1 MTMDRP
7 PMPPPRDRTLTDDAD
22 LRVRTAADPP
32 APATDEARAPV
43 APLLVLAVG
52 NPSRGDDALG
62 PRLLDAL
69 HAAGADLDG
78 QVELLGDFQLQ
89 IEHVLD
95 LRGRRAVLFV
105 DAARPARPD
114 AYDAHDAHD
123 GHDGHDGRDG
133 RDALVGGDRGDGAA
147 CPGPEPCPS
156 GLTLQRLRPA
166 ATLPVLSHALEPAAV
181 LHVAARLGE
190 PMPPAWLLAIEGERF
205 ELGAD
210 LSAVARTRLRQ
221 AVAQAGQWITGQ
233 LERQARPHA

>member
-1 MTMDRP
+1 MTE
-7 PMPPPRDRTLTDDAD
+7 DAD
-22 LRVRTAADPP
+22 LRMRTAADLP
-32 APATDEARAPV
+32 APATDEARVPV

-114 AYDAHDAHD
+114 AREGLD
-123 GHDGHDGRDG
+123 GG
-133 RDALVGGDRGDGAA
+133 DALAGDDRGDGAA

-166 ATLPVLSHALEPAAV
+166 TTLPVLSHALEPAAV

-210 LSAVARTRLRQ
+210 LSAAARTRLRQ

>member
-7 PMPPPRDRTLTDDAD
+7 PMPPPRDRTLTEDAGS
-22 LRVRTAADPP
+22 RVRTAADLP
-32 APATDEARAPV
+32 APDTNGARAPV

-114 AYDAHDAHD
+114 ARE
-123 GHDGHDGRDG
+123 GHDGLDGLDG
-133 RDALVGGDRGDGAA
+133 GDALAGDDRSDGAA
-147 CPGPEPCPS
+147 GPGPEPCPS
-156 GLTLQRLRPA
+156 GLTLQRLKPA

>member
-7 PMPPPRDRTLTDDAD
+7 PMPPPRDRTLTEDAGS
-22 LRVRTAADPP
+22 RVRTAADLP
-32 APATDEARAPV
+32 APDTNGARAPV

-114 AYDAHDAHD
+114 ARE
-123 GHDGHDGRDG
+123 GHDGLDGG
-133 RDALVGGDRGDGAA
+133 DALAGDDRGYGAA

>member
-7 PMPPPRDRTLTDDAD
+7 PMPPPRDRTLTEDAGS
-22 LRVRTAADPP
+22 RVRTAADLP
-32 APATDEARAPV
+32 APDTNGARAPV

-114 AYDAHDAHD
+114 ARE
-123 GHDGHDGRDG
+123 GHDGLDGG
-133 RDALVGGDRGDGAA
+133 DALAGDDRSDGAA
-147 CPGPEPCPS
+147 GPGPEPCPS
-156 GLTLQRLRPA
+156 GLTLQRLKPA

>member
-1 MTMDRP
+1 MS
-7 PMPPPRDRTLTDDAD
+7 
-22 LRVRTAADPP
+22 
-32 APATDEARAPV
+32 APQRAPV
-43 APLLVLAVG
+43 LVLAVG

-69 HAAGADLDG
+69 RAAGADLDG

-105 DAARPARPD
+105 DAARPARPE
-114 AYDAHDAHD
+114 A
-123 GHDGHDGRDG
+123 RDG
-133 RDALVGGDRGDGAA
+133 GDGGDGGNGAA
-147 CPGPEPCPS
+147 CPGPEPCTS

-166 ATLPVLSHALEPAAV
+166 TTLPVLSHALEPAAV

-210 LSAVARTRLRQ
+210 LSAAARTRLRH
-221 AVAQAGQWITGQ
+221 AVAQAGQWINGQ
-233 LERQARPHA
+233 LEQQARPHA

>member
-7 PMPPPRDRTLTDDAD
+7 PMPPPRDRTLTEDAGS
-22 LRVRTAADPP
+22 RVRTAADLP
-32 APATDEARAPV
+32 APDTNGARTPV

-114 AYDAHDAHD
+114 AREGLD
-123 GHDGHDGRDG
+123 GLDG
-133 RDALVGGDRGDGAA
+133 RDALAGDDRGDGAA
-147 CPGPEPCPS
+147 GPGPEPCPS
-156 GLTLQRLRPA
+156 GLTLQRLKPA

>member
-1 MTMDRP
+1 MTMDSP
-7 PMPPPRDRTLTDDAD
+7 PIPPPRDRDATAD
-22 LRVRTAADPP
+22 AGLRARTAADLT
-32 APATDEARAPV
+32 APAAEAARAPV

-62 PRLLDAL
+62 PRLLEAL

-105 DAARPARPD
+105 DASRPARPD
-114 AYDAHDAHD
+114 M
-123 GHDGHDGRDG
+123 
-133 RDALVGGDRGDGAA
+133 GDGAVGTA
-147 CPGPEPCPS
+147 RPGPAPGTS
-156 GLTLQRLRPA
+156 GLTLQRLQPA

-210 LSAVARTRLRQ
+210 LSAAARTRLRH
-221 AVAQAGQWITGQ
+221 AVAQAGQWINGQ

>member
-7 PMPPPRDRTLTDDAD
+7 PMPPPRDRTLTEDAG
-22 LRVRTAADPP
+22 LRVRTAADQP

-114 AYDAHDAHD
+114 AYDSYG
-123 GHDGHDGRDG
+123 GHDG

-205 ELGAD
+205 DLGAD
-210 LSAVARTRLRQ
+210 LSAVARTRLQQ